1 MHAPR
6 LLGGLE
12 EYLGQAL
19 ARCPDWPQHRHN
31 PKSICCCRLTGVSL
45 LSTSKIL
52 LIEDLCDSELNET
65 LRGDRSLGALSL
77 APRALGGSVLS
88 GLVK

>member
-52 LIEDLCDSELNET
+52 LIEDLCDSELDET
-65 LRGDRSLGALSL
+65 PRGDRSLGALSSAL
-77 APRALGGSVLS
+77 GVLGGSVLGS
-88 GLVK
+88 LVK